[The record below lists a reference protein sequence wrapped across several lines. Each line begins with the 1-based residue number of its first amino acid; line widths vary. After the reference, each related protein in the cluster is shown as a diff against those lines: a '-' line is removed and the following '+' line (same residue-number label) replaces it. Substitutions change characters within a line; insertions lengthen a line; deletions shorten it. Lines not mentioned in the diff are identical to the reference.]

1 MQEKTKQPIG
11 NFPKET
17 HLLDLLDKDFK
28 STTINT
34 FKELKTNNQK
44 ERQTISEDPKGSMR
58 MLSHQ
63 IEDMSKEKF

>member
-1 MQEKTKQPIG
+1 MVYLTGEG
-11 NFPKET
+11 
-17 HLLDLLDKDFK
+17 FK
-28 STTINT
+28 AAVINT

>member
-34 FKELKTNNQK
+34 VQRIKNKQSERKTNH
-44 ERQTISEDPKGSMR
+44 I
-58 MLSHQ
+58 
-63 IEDMSKEKF
+63 